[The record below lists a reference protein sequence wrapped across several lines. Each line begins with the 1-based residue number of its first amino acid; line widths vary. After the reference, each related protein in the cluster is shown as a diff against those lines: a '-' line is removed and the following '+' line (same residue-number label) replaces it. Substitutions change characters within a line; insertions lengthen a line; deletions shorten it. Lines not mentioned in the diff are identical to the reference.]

1 MSIQNDQ
8 TTDKRDGGLGI
19 IARLFWMFFGNFIL
33 FISIISI
40 FQHKGGVFHTA
51 DVVFWIT
58 VVALVFVRYLD
69 IKFCGGLT
77 ATGLPASMAHWIKYV
92 AILLICSTAVWV
104 LAHAVNY
111 LVVNR

>member
-8 TTDKRDGGLGI
+8 TSDKHGSGLSI
-19 IARLFWMFFGNFIL
+19 IARLFWMFFGNMTL
-33 FISIISI
+33 CISIIFI
-40 FQHKGGVFHTA
+40 FQHRGGVFHTA

-58 VVALVFVRYLD
+58 AAVLVFVRYLD

-77 ATGLPASMAHWIKYV
+77 VMGLPASMAHWIKYA
-92 AILLICSTAVWV
+92 AILLISSTAVWI